1 MSTSKCTKSFF
12 RLKKNLKN
20 SLYYGIFSILGKK
33 PYTFSILQAW
43 SLIKHRTLEMIPLT
57 KNTKL

>member
-20 SLYYGIFSILGKK
+20 FSILGKK
-33 PYTFSILQAW
+33 PYNFSMLQAW
-43 SLIKHRTLEMIPLT
+43 SLTKHRTLEMTPLT